1 VSDQQ
6 CICYGLQ
13 QQQLNIIS
21 FSLLAPPAFNGFG
34 HSEICGHPLDNSAS
48 ILTTVLLEMRNGE
61 EKSHSETL
69 HDTNTPCGPQ
79 VHPLYFSI
87 LTPTACRKLQEF
99 YSILK

>member
-13 QQQLNIIS
+13 QQQHNIIS

-48 ILTTVLLEMRNGE
+48 ILTALLLEMRNGE
-61 EKSHSETL
+61 EKSRSET
-69 HDTNTPCGPQ
+69 
-79 VHPLYFSI
+79 F
-87 LTPTACRKLQEF
+87 A
-99 YSILK
+99 